1 MNGNKYSDTGDNMSS
16 WVVWGYFRN
25 YSLLFIISVTISIA
39 NVLDMSNA
47 QVYGAWFEPMARY
60 DDNGAT
66 IYLSYRV
73 HRNCTARARQVG
85 LFSCDKSTVIA
96 QCLKIY
102 IVLTRTHSKG

>member
-1 MNGNKYSDTGDNMSS
+1 MAINIATRVIICEVGWYGGTLEIT
-16 WVVWGYFRN
+16 
-25 YSLLFIISVTISIA
+25 LLFFISVTISIA

-47 QVYGAWFEPMARY
+47 QVYGAWFEPMAGY

-96 QCLKIY
+96 QCSKIY